1 MQSAK
6 TMDTKS
12 IQKKKKK
19 RWPNSKMGKGY
30 VTMVTPTKQISSS

>member
-12 IQKKKKK
+12 IPKKKKK
-19 RWPNSKMGKGY
+19 DG
-30 VTMVTPTKQISSS
+30 PTQKWAKVM

>member
-12 IQKKKKK
+12 IPKKKKK
-19 RWPNSKMGKGY
+19 KDG
-30 VTMVTPTKQISSS
+30 PTQKWAKVM